1 MTPSAPDRQ
10 HPAHDDDR
18 CSRLYRQCKRAS
30 VAYAR
35 RLLASADG
43 GNRYLAAFDAEE
55 FYDVAWET
63 YYDRRE
69 YLDDRDHIAHLNA
82 LILSRYRD
90 ERRRSRATKRSPPGR
105 PVDFAQAEVT
115 GAETNDRVADRDEL
129 RRLLARV
136 ESPADRRALFDHEVR
151 GLSFAEIGRNE
162 GITAEAA
169 RRRALR
175 ARRQARG
182 DDDAGKVES

>member
-1 MTPSAPDRQ
+1 MTAP
-10 HPAHDDDR
+10 PAHDDDR
-18 CSRLYRQCKRAS
+18 CARLYRQCKTTS

-35 RLLASADG
+35 RLLSSADG
-43 GNRYLAAFDAEE
+43 ASNRYLCAFDAEE

-69 YLDDRDHIAHLNA
+69 YLDDRDHVAHINA

-90 ERRRSRATKRSPPGR
+90 ERRRSRASKRSPPGR
-105 PVDFAQAEVT
+105 PVDFAQAEAT
-115 GAETNDRVADRDEL
+115 GAHADDRVADRDEL

-136 ESPADRRALFDHEVR
+136 ENPADRRALFDHEVR
-151 GLSFAEIGRNE
+151 GLSFAEIGRHE

-182 DDDAGKVES
+182 DDDAGKVDR

>member
-1 MTPSAPDRQ
+1 MTPPPSTTSEP
-10 HPAHDDDR
+10 HDDDR
-18 CSRLYRQCKRAS
+18 CSRLYRQCKTAA

-43 GNRYLAAFDAEE
+43 SNRYLAAFDAEE

-69 YLDDRDHIAHLNA
+69 YLDDRDHVAHLNA

-90 ERRRSRATKRSPPGR
+90 ERRRSRADKRSPPGR
-105 PVDFAQAEVT
+105 PVDFAQAEAASVA
-115 GAETNDRVADRDEL
+115 GAEGRDLVADRDEL

-136 ESPADRRALFDHEVR
+136 ESPADRRALYDHEVR

-182 DDDAGKVES
+182 ED